1 MLIFGH
7 IGITLG
13 IFLLVGFLF
22 PGIKPHI
29 DYRYVA
35 FGSLLPDLI
44 DKPIGRVLFAESIA
58 NGRIFAHTLT
68 FCILL
73 FLMGYYI
80 YKSKEDARIIIIS
93 GAAFCHLLEDWMWT
107 QPITFF
113 WPMFG
118 WSFPYGTPYR
128 GVLDYLLTVFSR
140 SFSPDFSLVL
150 SFEFIGFIV
159 ILLIVVINFWKK

>member
-13 IFLLVGFLF
+13 IFFMLGSLF

-44 DKPIGRVLFAESIA
+44 DKPIGRVILAESVA
-58 NGRIFAHTLT
+58 NGRIIAHTLV

-73 FLMGYYI
+73 FLLGYYF
-80 YKSKEDARIIIIS
+80 YQSRGDARVIIIA
-93 GAAFCHLLEDWMWT
+93 GASFCHLLEDQMWT
-107 QPITFF
+107 EPTTFF

-118 WSFPYGTPYR
+118 WSFPYKASYGSSI
-128 GVLDYLLTVFSR
+128 DYSLEMLSR
-140 SFSPDFSLVL
+140 SLSADFFQFFSLEL
-150 SFEFIGFIV
+150 IGFIV
-159 ILLIVVINFWKK
+159 ILLIIVISLWKK